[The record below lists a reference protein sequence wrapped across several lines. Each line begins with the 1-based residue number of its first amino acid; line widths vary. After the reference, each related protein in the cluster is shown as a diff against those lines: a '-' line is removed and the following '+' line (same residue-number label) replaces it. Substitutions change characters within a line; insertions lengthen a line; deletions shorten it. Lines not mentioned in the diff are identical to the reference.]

1 MSPVS
6 PDARPVRKQ
15 TPWRML
21 DEEAVVLDVKKGLLY
36 PLNTVGARVW
46 ELCDGGRSVD
56 AIAETIITEFDAEP
70 DTIRRDVTTFIAEL
84 VSAGLVTCDSPGAK
98 GDRT

>member
-46 ELCDGGRSVD
+46 ALCDGARSIDRIVD
-56 AIAETIITEFDAEP
+56 AIVAEFDAAP
-70 DTIRRDVTTFIAEL
+70 DTIRHDVTTFIAEL
-84 VSAGLVTCDSPGAK
+84 VSAGLVTCDPPAPQGGRA
-98 GDRT
+98 